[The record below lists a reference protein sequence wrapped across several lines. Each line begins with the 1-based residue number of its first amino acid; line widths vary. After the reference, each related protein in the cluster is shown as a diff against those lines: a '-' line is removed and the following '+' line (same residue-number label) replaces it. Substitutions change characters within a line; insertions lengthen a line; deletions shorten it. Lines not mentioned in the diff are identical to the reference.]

1 MVVGDILEAELVK
14 LQELKKIDKQSGG
27 LCLEDLFI
35 LFGYM
40 VKLFAHTSWVTWV
53 INFA

>member
-14 LQELKKIDKQSGG
+14 LQELKKKLDKQSEV
-27 LCLEDLFI
+27 LVEDFFI

-40 VKLFAHTSWVTWV
+40 VKLFAHTS
-53 INFA
+53 